1 MTTSELEILFKTHY
15 AAMCRLAVSLLYDED
30 EARDVVSDVFASLLD
45 GGLAIRI
52 DNARGFLLTCVR
64 NSCINVI
71 RHKQMRER
79 FINLY
84 STKAEPL
91 ADSPDDSLMLAELR
105 DYINTQLPPLS
116 CRIFT
121 LRYLHDMT
129 CQQVADAVGVSRVT
143 VHHHLSQS
151 LEKINAYFNNTKL
164 RRYGTE
170 R

>member
-1 MTTSELEILFKTHY
+1 MTMTKSELEILFKTHY
-15 AAMCRLAVSLLYDED
+15 AAMYRLAVSLLYDAD
-30 EARDVVSDVFASLLD
+30 EARDVVSDVFASLL
-45 GGLAIRI
+45 GGGMAIRS

-79 FINLY
+79 FIKLY
-84 STKAEPL
+84 SAGTELL
-91 ADSPDDSLMLAELR
+91 ADGPDNSMMLAELR

-116 CRIFT
+116 RRIFT
-121 LRYLHDMT
+121 LRYLQGMT

-151 LEKINAYFNNTKL
+151 LEKINAYFNNTKQ
-164 RRYGTE
+164 
-170 R
+170 

>member
-1 MTTSELEILFKTHY
+1 MTMTTSELEILFKTHY
-15 AAMCRLAVSLLYDED
+15 AAMFRLAMSLLYDED
-30 EARDVVSDVFASLLD
+30 ESKDVVSDVFVSLLG
-45 GGLAIRI
+45 GGLAIRS

-79 FINLY
+79 FMKLY
-84 STKAEPL
+84 SNSAEPL
-91 ADSPDDSLMLAELR
+91 ADGPDDSLTLAELR
-105 DYINTQLPPLS
+105 EYIDNNLPPLS
-116 CRIFT
+116 RRIFT

-151 LEKINAYFNNTKL
+151 MEKINAYFNNSK
-164 RRYGTE
+164 R
-170 R
+170 

>member
-15 AAMCRLAVSLLYDED
+15 AAMFRLAMSLLYDED
-30 EARDVVSDVFASLLD
+30 ESKDVVSDVFASLLD
-45 GGLAIRI
+45 GGLAIRS

-79 FINLY
+79 FMKLY
-84 STKAEPL
+84 SNRAEPL
-91 ADSPDDSLMLAELR
+91 ADGPDDSLMLNELR
-105 DYINTQLPPLS
+105 EYVDNNLPPLS
-116 CRIFT
+116 RRIIT
-121 LRYLHDMT
+121 LRFLHDMT

-151 LEKINAYFNNTKL
+151 LEKINAYFNNSK
-164 RRYGTE
+164 R
-170 R
+170 

>member
-1 MTTSELEILFKTHY
+1 MTKSELEILFKTHY
-15 AAMCRLAVSLLYDED
+15 AAMYRLAVSLLYDAD

-45 GGLAIRI
+45 GGLAIRS

-79 FINLY
+79 FIRLY
-84 STKAEPL
+84 STNAEPL
-91 ADSPDDSLMLAELR
+91 TDDPDDSMMLAELR
-105 DYINTQLPPLS
+105 DYIDNQLPPLS
-116 CRIFT
+116 RRIFT
-121 LRYLHDMT
+121 MRYLQDMT

-151 LEKINAYFNNTKL
+151 LEKINAYFNNQKQ
-164 RRYGTE
+164 
-170 R
+170 